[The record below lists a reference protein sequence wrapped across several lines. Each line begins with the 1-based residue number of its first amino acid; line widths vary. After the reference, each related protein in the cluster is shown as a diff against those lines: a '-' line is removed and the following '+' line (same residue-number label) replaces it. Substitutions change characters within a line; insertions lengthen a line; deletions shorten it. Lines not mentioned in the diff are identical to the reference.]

1 MALSNY
7 LAEYRNQA
15 EIEHKRAQEI
25 WLKQFFEKFRDNI
38 RENNKLSPGDRNM
51 VPVAVANALP
61 SLIPNGFKVICEDK
75 LNNYIEF
82 PKNKEFCD
90 LLGKK
95 RVDFSIIGEKLVLL
109 VEFKTNIQFNDIA
122 AAMIEMAAVKKFV
135 SKNFGK
141 KLLTSSLHL
150 YPYRSNVEGL
160 RQLNIELGSP
170 LDFIWVFCTPAQQ
183 FDIEAI
189 RQFRYKLI
197 EYSC

>member
-1 MALSNY
+1 MALSSY

-15 EIEHKRAQEI
+15 EIEHKRAHEV
-25 WLKQFFEKFRDNI
+25 WLQQFFKKFIDNF

-51 VPVAVANALP
+51 VPAAVTNALKC
-61 SLIPNGFKVICEDK
+61 LIPNGFELVCEDK
-75 LNNYIEF
+75 LGNYIEL
-82 PKNKEFCD
+82 PKDKAFCD
-90 LLGKK
+90 LLRKK
-95 RVDFSIIGEKLVLL
+95 RVDFSIIGKKLVLL

-135 SKNFGK
+135 SKNFEK

-150 YPYRSNVEGL
+150 YPYRSNLEGL

-183 FDIEAI
+183 FDIETI
-189 RQFRYKLI
+189 RQFRCKLI
-197 EYSC
+197 EYSR